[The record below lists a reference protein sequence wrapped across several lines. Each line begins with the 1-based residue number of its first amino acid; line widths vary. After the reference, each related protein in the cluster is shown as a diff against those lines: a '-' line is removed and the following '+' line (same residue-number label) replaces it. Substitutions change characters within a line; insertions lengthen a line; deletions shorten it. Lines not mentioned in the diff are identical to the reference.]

1 MIEYVQGDA
10 TRPLGSGPKIIV
22 HVCNDIGAWGRGFV
36 LALSKRWPGPESEY
50 KKQWKQAQQEKRR
63 LELGH
68 IQVVTVEDDILVV
81 NIIGQRGLRSRRRR
95 KVVVYDAVREGLV
108 RVRKLAKSIATVHMP
123 RIGCGLAG
131 GDWSVMEKIVQEELA
146 DHGIPVTVY
155 DF

>member
-1 MIEYVQGDA
+1 M
-10 TRPLGSGPKIIV
+10 
-22 HVCNDIGAWGRGFV
+22 
-36 LALSKRWPGPESEY
+36 
-50 KKQWKQAQQEKRR
+50 
-63 LELGH
+63 
-68 IQVVTVEDDILVV
+68 VTVEDDILVV